1 MEISAGAV
9 KELRQRTNAGIM
21 DCKRALQ
28 ECEGD
33 MEKALDH
40 LQKKGLA
47 KAAKKAGRIAS
58 EGIVHAYIHG
68 GRVGVLLEVNCETDF
83 VAKTDRFKEF
93 VNDVA
98 LHVAAMNP
106 QYLDETQI
114 PPADLARQQEI
125 FEGQALE
132 SGKPEKF
139 IPRIVEGKVNKW
151 KAENCLMSQLF
162 VKDTDKTLD
171 QLQLEV
177 SAETGEKVKIRRYV
191 RWERGEGL
199 EKRTYDLAAEI
210 AEQLEGK

>member
-1 MEISAGAV
+1 MAISAAAV

-28 ECEGD
+28 ECDGD
-33 MEKALDH
+33 MDKAVDF

-47 KAAKKAGRIAS
+47 LAAKKAGRIAS
-58 EGIVHAYIHG
+58 EGLVHAYIHG

-93 VNDVA
+93 VNDIA

-106 QYLDETQI
+106 TYLDEAAI
-114 PPADLARQQEI
+114 PASDQERQEEI
-125 FEGQALE
+125 FKAQALE
-132 SGKPEKF
+132 SGKPER
-139 IPRIVEGKVNKW
+139 IVPRIVEGKLRKW
-151 KAENCLMSQLF
+151 KAENCLMSQPF
-162 VKDTDKTLD
+162 VKDSDKTIA
-171 QLQLEV
+171 QFQLEV
-177 SAETGEKVKIRRYV
+177 SAETGERINIRRYV

-210 AEQLEGK
+210 AEQLGEN